1 LGKST
6 FALRVAFPD
15 CQITHY
21 RTVIQILSDCD
32 RTQNVLPWVKNRVCG
47 DREVFLGGLVF
58 ANGSTL
64 AEKSRHWIRIWGV
77 LTTIVAHVNRY
88 QCY

>member
-1 LGKST
+1 MSLLFLGKSSY
-6 FALRVAFPD
+6 ALRVAFPD

-21 RTVIQILSDCD
+21 RTVTQILSDYVMCD

-47 DREVFLGGLVF
+47 DREVFLGGLDF

-64 AEKSRHWIRIWGV
+64 AEKPRHWI
-77 LTTIVAHVNRY
+77 
-88 QCY
+88 